1 MAITNI
7 LTSDK
12 IQVFR
17 TKFNAAIA
25 EIWISA
31 VDNGDGTVTVTK
43 HGGGEYTF
51 DLGTSFFTKDEI
63 NELLVSLTQATTETL
78 GSVELA
84 TVDEV
89 NEGSD
94 EERVITPFTAANSTL
109 FPLKGAWDSDSA
121 LDGFYLLNFIAFH
134 EGAFYLSL
142 EGDELAGNLAEPGTD
157 DTKWQIVGGSP
168 ASVPIPNST
177 TTYLSLSDL
186 NTSYPSALVG
196 QEILCESI
204 TDGPLIYKKG
214 SDGWY
219 TIPLGQVI

>member
-25 EIWISA
+25 EIWESA
-31 VDNGDGTVTVTK
+31 VDNGDGTVTITK
-43 HGGGEYTF
+43 HGAGTYTF

-63 NELLVSLTQATTETL
+63 NALLVSLTQATTETL

-84 TVDEV
+84 TLDEV

-121 LDGFYLLNFIAFH
+121 LDGFYLLNFIVFH

-168 ASVPIPNST
+168 ASIPIPNST
-177 TTYLSLSDL
+177 TTYLTQSDL
-186 NTSYPSALVG
+186 TTAYPDAEDS
-196 QEILCESI
+196 QEVHCTAIS
-204 TDGPLIYKKG
+204 DGPLIYKKVNG
-214 SDGWY
+214 VWY
-219 TIPLGQVI
+219 TISLGQLA